1 MINDALTLEIF
12 EALMAQDTINPPG
25 NEKRGALCLKEIFD
39 REGIPCEV
47 QDLGDNRANFIASFG
62 EGDKI
67 LEYSGHLDVV
77 PCVGDW
83 QHTAI
88 GTTEEGELIYGR
100 GACDMKG
107 GVAAMC
113 SAAISMFRDKTPLNG
128 QIRLTFVADE
138 EDANLGMHAFLDS
151 HKAAT
156 YTILGEPTDLHVAI
170 AHRGVGRYYI
180 DLLGHACHAAL
191 RSTEETAV
199 AKAARAVMAIED
211 LNKQLE
217 SMTHDVLPSPSIV
230 VTMVQGYEKDNVVPG
245 KVRLLVDFRV
255 LPGMTEP
262 QTRKLVQDA
271 LDAHGIVGFELTK
284 HFFMPGG
291 EVAQAHPFVSACVEQ
306 AEKLDERKEAPQ
318 AFGASCEQCFLVEAG
333 SATVIIGPG
342 SLDQAHTV
350 DEFVEKAQLLRAAK
364 LYREIA
370 MDVLK

>member
-39 REGIPCEV
+39 REDIPCEV

-113 SAAISMFRDKTPLNG
+113 SAAISMFRNKTPLNG

-306 AEKLDERKEAPQ
+306 AEKLNERKEAPQ

>member
-88 GTTEEGELIYGR
+88 GTTEEGDLIYGR

-306 AEKLDERKEAPQ
+306 AERLNERKEAPQ

>member
-77 PCVGDW
+77 PCVGNW

-113 SAAISMFRDKTPLNG
+113 SAAISMFHDKTPLNG

-151 HKAAT
+151 YKAAT

-199 AKAARAVMAIED
+199 AKAARAVIAIEE

-291 EVAQAHPFVSACVEQ
+291 EVVQAHPFVSACVEQ
-306 AEKLDERKEAPQ
+306 AEKLNERKEAPQ